1 MFEIPTLFNKYV
13 KRCTESM
20 SIRKFRC
27 TGLYTV
33 YMYGSKLVTVVFI
46 HTRTTMH
53 VHIIKISQTPVN
65 HYGQT

>member
-1 MFEIPTLFNKYV
+1 
-13 KRCTESM
+13 
-20 SIRKFRC
+20 
-27 TGLYTV
+27 
-33 YMYGSKLVTVVFI
+33 MYGSKLVTVVFI